1 MAADFITEGGK
12 VIRKEIHRN
21 FKFYVESMGLSEISN
36 RENNRFKTNQTQA
49 LKTCYAVL
57 ETCCKSTR
65 KVFRQCLYFHSLLPV
80 SSQGTWTLEVV
91 QFLNF
96 P

>member
-1 MAADFITEGGK
+1 MATDFITEGGK
-12 VIRKEIHRN
+12 VIRKEINRN
-21 FKFYVESMGLSEISN
+21 SKFCVESVGLSEISN
-36 RENNRFKTNQTQA
+36 RENIRFKTNQTQA
-49 LKTCYAVL
+49 LKTCYTVL

-65 KVFRQCLYFHSLLPV
+65 KDFRQYLHFHSLLPF
-80 SSQGTWTLEVV
+80 SSQVIWTLEVV